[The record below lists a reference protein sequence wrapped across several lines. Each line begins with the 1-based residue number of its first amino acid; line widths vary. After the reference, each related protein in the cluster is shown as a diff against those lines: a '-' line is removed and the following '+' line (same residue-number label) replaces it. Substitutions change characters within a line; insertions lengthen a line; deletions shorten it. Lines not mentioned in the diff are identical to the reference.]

1 LVDGA
6 PFKITLTALA
16 AFLVCLPIIVPYFY
30 GHDWQR
36 VDQIAVAGLGV
47 VFLCSRMLKAEVVA
61 LSWAFT
67 SAFGLIVILA
77 AFSSFYSDKPY
88 WALCEVS
95 LALACCAITCCA
107 AKFRREGGG
116 ILDRGFVIT
125 ILAVCLI
132 KTSQFLISTWA
143 GYITSTGTLDLDL
156 LLEGF
161 SNRRFYGQ
169 FQTLTLPLLAVP
181 LLLPGLQR
189 TTKAWMF
196 VLLGIWWMIA
206 IAGGTR
212 GTWLGMAV
220 AGAALCVCG
229 QQGVRWLRWQALA
242 ALVGLVLYWLLF
254 SVLADALGV
263 ELINS
268 ASGRMS
274 TTLSARDIIWH
285 QAWEMIKAR
294 PLLGFGPM
302 HFANTY
308 NPIAAH
314 PHQAFL
320 QWASEWGVP
329 SAILVSLLVI
339 RGMWGAFVQV
349 RAKRLSADQV
359 DLLRVCLFAS
369 LIGALTQ
376 SMVDGVIVM
385 PYSQL
390 WLSIVVGWL
399 MGIHEWPVT
408 RQPFGLWRRQ
418 LWVTVMVLAIGFL
431 GYVAI
436 RDFPNLEARKEQF
449 GRDFGGNYQPRFWQQ
464 GVIATR
470 PQ

>member
-1 LVDGA
+1 MEYMKPRYAELAFVAMLVA
-6 PFKITLTALA
+6 IP
-16 AFLVCLPIIVPYFY
+16 LVVPHFY

-36 VDQIAVAGLGV
+36 LYQIGIAGLALILS
-47 VFLCSRMLKAEVVA
+47 LCWP
-61 LSWAFT
+61 LSPKKITFSKTFGGAF
-67 SAFGLIVILA
+67 FVLA
-77 AFSSFYSDKPY
+77 ALALFSSFLSEKPD

-95 LALACCAITCCA
+95 LAIGSCVIALYVAGQRNANDVP
-107 AKFRREGGG
+107 
-116 ILDRGFVIT
+116 LDRWLIAFVV
-125 ILAVCLI
+125 ILCII
-132 KTSQFLISTWA
+132 KSLQFGVSTLA
-143 GYITSTGTLDLDL
+143 GYSTSTGTLDLDL
-156 LLEGF
+156 LVEGF

-196 VLLGIWWMIA
+196 ALLGIWWMIA

-220 AGAALCVCG
+220 AGVALCVCG

-242 ALVGLVLYWLLF
+242 VLVGLVLYWLLF

-349 RAKRLSADQV
+349 RAKRLAADQV

-464 GVIATR
+464 GVIASK